1 MGLNDRLEGGA
12 GQQSVMQ
19 QLRWA
24 WPKEAQRRDAKTRGS
39 ARRWGSAEV
48 ADSEEDV
55 LAEVA
60 SR

>member
-1 MGLNDRLEGGA
+1 MGLNDRLEGGV

-19 QLRWA
+19 QSRWA

-48 ADSEEDV
+48 ADSEE
-55 LAEVA
+55 EF
-60 SR
+60 